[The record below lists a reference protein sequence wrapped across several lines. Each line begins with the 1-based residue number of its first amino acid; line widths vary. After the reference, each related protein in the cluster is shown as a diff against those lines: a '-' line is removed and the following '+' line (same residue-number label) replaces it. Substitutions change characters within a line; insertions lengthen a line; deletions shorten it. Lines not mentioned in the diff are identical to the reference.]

1 MQPGIMEIV
10 GSGQLSNQATALIRR
25 GITDVNRQDLIDKI
39 ADATGL
45 TKKGSGDAL
54 DATLNAISDALA
66 AGDKVSLVGFGT
78 FEARER
84 AARDGFNPQTGE
96 KIKIAAKTVPAFR
109 PGAGLRAK
117 VDG

>member
-1 MQPGIMEIV
+1 MTLPTEPIRQGIIGM
-10 GSGQLSNQATALIRR
+10 
-25 GITDVNRQDLIDKI
+25 NRQDLIDKI
-39 ADATGL
+39 SEATGL

-54 DATLNAISDALA
+54 DATLNSIADALA

-109 PGAGLRAK
+109 PGAGLRAR